1 MESRQGRVRK
11 VRALYYLCPPPHL
24 QEYLFRYGYTLVGEM
39 NDKEESLGS
48 ALRLLQRRLS
58 LPETG
63 ELDKTTLEAMRTP
76 RCGVPDLGRFQT
88 FEGNL
93 KWHHQDITYWCAA
106 GPRGGGGGG
115 RESQTPR
122 RQRSRP

>member
-1 MESRQGRVRK
+1 MESRQGRVKK
-11 VRALYYLCPPPHL
+11 VRALYYLCPPHP
-24 QEYLFRYGYTLVGEM
+24 QDYLFRYGYTLVGEM
-39 NDKEESLGS
+39 NDKEESLGK

-93 KWHHQDITYWCAA
+93 KWHHQDITYWFAA

-115 RESQTPR
+115 REGQTPR